1 MGCNGT
7 ATGWDWVDGMLIA
20 HEHLKMLVCVCVCVC
35 DMCCTCTTF
44 GTLLDAAKRRQT
56 VMINIDGS
64 KWHIYLAITIAAMLI
79 PMQSLGCDL
88 ESQLWSADALLL
100 LDPCMD

>member
-1 MGCNGT
+1 
-7 ATGWDWVDGMLIA
+7 
-20 HEHLKMLVCVCVCVC
+20 
-35 DMCCTCTTF
+35 
-44 GTLLDAAKRRQT
+44 
-56 VMINIDGS
+56 MINIDGS